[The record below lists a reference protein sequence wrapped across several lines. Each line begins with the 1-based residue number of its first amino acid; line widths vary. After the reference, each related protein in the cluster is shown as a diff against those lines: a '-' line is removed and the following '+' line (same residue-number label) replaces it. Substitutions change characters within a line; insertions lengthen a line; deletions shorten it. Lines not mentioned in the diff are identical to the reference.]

1 VGEQKRNDGQKIG
14 ATTASVGGTMETQSE
29 VQSRSKTV
37 SENAMERFIRKTR
50 ALFARESDLDKRWNG
65 LRPILAE
72 LLADPEVIAASKRWP
87 DCVPANGRAE
97 NLLFYEDPEYGF
109 AINGL
114 TKGEARHGQRARIHD
129 HAHIYTLYGVLDG
142 RERVI
147 RYDRLDDRSNS
158 NYAEIREAS
167 DVLVG
172 PGEIDLVKPYEI
184 HTELTVGERTVA
196 VIIRSQKGGDFNQ
209 GRYIPEKNEYYES
222 LGPRQTPCEM
232 LPKD

>member
-1 VGEQKRNDGQKIG
+1 METQVE
-14 ATTASVGGTMETQSE
+14 ASVG
-29 VQSRSKTV
+29 SREEN
-37 SENAMERFIRKTR
+37 ENAMERFIRKTR
-50 ALFARESDLDKRWNG
+50 ALFAKEPDLDKRWNS

-72 LLADPEVIAASKRWP
+72 LLADPEVIEASKKWP

-114 TKGEARHGQRARIHD
+114 TKGEARHGATPRIHD

-142 RERVI
+142 RERVL
-147 RYDRLDDRSNS
+147 RYERLDDGSKPD
-158 NYAEIREAS
+158 YAEIRESS

-184 HTELTVGERTVA
+184 HTEITVNERTVA

-209 GRYIPEKNEYYES
+209 GRYLPEKNGYYES

-232 LPKD
+232 LPKR

>member
-1 VGEQKRNDGQKIG
+1 
-14 ATTASVGGTMETQSE
+14 METQTEMQTEARSE
-29 VQSRSKTV
+29 S
-37 SENAMERFIRKTR
+37 ALERFVRKTR
-50 ALFARESDLDKRWNG
+50 ALFARETDVDKRWNA

-72 LLADPEVIAASKRWP
+72 LLADPEVISASKNWP

-97 NLLFYEDPEYGF
+97 NLLFYEDPDYGF

-114 TKGEARHGQRARIHD
+114 TKGAARHGAAARIHD

-142 RERVI
+142 REKII
-147 RYDRLDDRSNS
+147 RYERVDDRSRPGH
-158 NYAEIREAS
+158 AEIREAS
-167 DVLVG
+167 NVLCG

-209 GRYIPEKNEYYES
+209 GRYVPEKNEYYES

-232 LPKD
+232 LPAR

>member
-1 VGEQKRNDGQKIG
+1 MEMQMEAQTQK
-14 ATTASVGGTMETQSE
+14 
-29 VQSRSKTV
+29 
-37 SENAMERFIRKTR
+37 ENALSRFVRKTR
-50 ALFARESDLDKRWNG
+50 DLFAQEPDLDRRWSA

-72 LLADPEVIAASKRWP
+72 LLADPEVIEASKNWP
-87 DCVPANGRAE
+87 DCVPADGRAE
-97 NLLFYEDPEYGF
+97 NLLFYEDPDYGF

-114 TKGEARHGQRARIHD
+114 TKGGARQGQRARIHD

-142 RERVI
+142 HERVV
-147 RYDRLDDRSNS
+147 RYDRLDDRSKPG
-158 NYAEIREAS
+158 YAEIRESS
-167 DVLVG
+167 DLVVG

-184 HTELTVGERTVA
+184 HTEITVGERTVA

-232 LPKD
+232 LPRR